1 MPPSSGGIILSPP
14 GHRLISTQPPSP
26 ALVMTAPARRVS
38 ARLASSPPSN
48 PGMFSF
54 FNSNAEDSDDSN
66 SVSEELSDSDLQYL
80 LLLFLLSLDLISCDF
95 PSVVVHDYLYQK

>member
-14 GHRLISTQPPSP
+14 GRRPDLDAAVVACPSHDG
-26 ALVMTAPARRVS
+26 TSSRVS

-54 FNSNAEDSDDSN
+54 FNSDDSN
-66 SVSEELSDSDLQYL
+66 SVSEELSDSDL
-80 LLLFLLSLDLISCDF
+80 
-95 PSVVVHDYLYQK
+95 